1 MEELIRMARFTD
13 EWLQE
18 LLNKNDIVD
27 VIGGYLPLSKR
38 GANYWAKC
46 PWHNETRPSF
56 SVTPSKQMFYCFSCR
71 KGGSVINFIMEYE
84 KVSYR
89 EAVQKLAE
97 RVGMQMPESS
107 YDPNYKKNEA
117 HKLRLKQL
125 MVDTAHYFHDNL
137 KKPAGQ
143 SGLSYLN
150 QRGIIS
156 QVNKF
161 GLGYALPEFDDL
173 VKFLKKKG
181 YTVKEMLD
189 SGVAKQKGPRLYDTF
204 RDRVMFPILDVTG
217 SVIAFGGRIISEG
230 DPKYLN
236 SPETALFNKRKNLY
250 NLFRVKKERD
260 LKAIILAEGY
270 MDIVSLAAAGINVA
284 VASLGTALSDDQA
297 RLIKRFVS
305 KVYLNYDG
313 DDPGI
318 KAALRACDILQKS
331 GLSVFVIR
339 LPEGMDPD
347 ELIKKYGVKKYYEYV
362 KSAVPA
368 FEFKLNMLKRNF
380 DLNSK

>member
-189 SGVAKQKGPRLYDTF
+189 SGIAKQKGPRIYDTF

-230 DPKYLN
+230 DPK
-236 SPETALFNKRKNLY
+236 
-250 NLFRVKKERD
+250 
-260 LKAIILAEGY
+260 
-270 MDIVSLAAAGINVA
+270 
-284 VASLGTALSDDQA
+284 
-297 RLIKRFVS
+297 
-305 KVYLNYDG
+305 
-313 DDPGI
+313 
-318 KAALRACDILQKS
+318 
-331 GLSVFVIR
+331 
-339 LPEGMDPD
+339 
-347 ELIKKYGVKKYYEYV
+347 
-362 KSAVPA
+362 
-368 FEFKLNMLKRNF
+368 
-380 DLNSK
+380 